1 MPKTILIV
9 PCYDEAARLDRGEF
23 LRLAAARADLELLFV
38 DDGSRDCTAE
48 VIEAMHAR
56 EPRISVHRLARN
68 AGKAEAVRR
77 GLLGALDRGADVVGY
92 ADADLATPVDELLRL
107 LRAMAERGGSVVLG
121 SRVRLLGTAIERRP
135 ARHYLG
141 RVFATV
147 ASLAL
152 RIDVYDTQCGA
163 KLFRRSET
171 LRHALT
177 TPFRSRWA
185 FDVELLARLLE
196 GSPSVPA
203 LAPAEFREVPL
214 EAWRDADGS
223 KLGLRAKIRAGLDLL
238 GMLVRSRLRRRGRP
252 APRAPTRPDGEVAA
266 KDPEEKRARLG

>member
-9 PCYDEAARLDRGEF
+9 PCYDEAARLDQGEF
-23 LRLAAARADLELLFV
+23 LRLAAARSDLELLFV
-38 DDGSRDCTAE
+38 DDGSRDGTAE
-48 VIEAMHAR
+48 VLERMHAV
-56 EPRISVHRLARN
+56 EPRLSVHRLARN
-68 AGKAEAVRR
+68 GGKAEAVRR
-77 GLLGALDRGADVVGY
+77 GLLAALDRGADVVGY

-107 LRAMAERGGSVVLG
+107 VRAMAERGSAVVLG
-121 SRVRLLGTAIERRP
+121 SRVRLLGAAIERRP

-141 RVFATV
+141 RVFATI

-163 KLFRRSET
+163 KLFRRGDA
-171 LRHALT
+171 LRQALE

-196 GSPSVPA
+196 GGPVAPG
-203 LAPAEFREVPL
+203 LAPAELREVPL

-223 KLGLRAKIRAGLDLL
+223 KLGLRAMIRAGLDLL
-238 GMLVRSRLRRRGRP
+238 GMLVRSRLRRRS
-252 APRAPTRPDGEVAA
+252 APERVPPIPDEVAA
-266 KDPEEKRARLG
+266 AKEPEATRSRVA